1 MSLQEQQLTMEN
13 HVDHSRKGKTS
24 TKEILL
30 PLYMFNNH
38 SSRLGSSIYLGYK
51 KTLNAFYRKIRLNR
65 CELPTQLISSSDINF
80 IGPERELRELVDALD
95 KTKMNPLPKKVSN
108 GILIYLLY
116 PKRVKRFNSKRI
128 NDKAAKRAI
137 IAVLRNVSRTDEKLI
152 TAVSGA

>member
-95 KTKMNPLPKKVSN
+95 KTKIKESTAKN
-108 GILIYLLY
+108 GIKWY
-116 PKRVKRFNSKRI
+116 FN
-128 NDKAAKRAI
+128 
-137 IAVLRNVSRTDEKLI
+137 LPLVSQTSQ
-152 TAVSGA
+152 TVQF